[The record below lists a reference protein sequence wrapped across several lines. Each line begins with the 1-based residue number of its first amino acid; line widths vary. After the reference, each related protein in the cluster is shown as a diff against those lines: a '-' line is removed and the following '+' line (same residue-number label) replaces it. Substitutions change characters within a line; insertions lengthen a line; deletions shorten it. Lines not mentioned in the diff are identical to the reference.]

1 MLHNSVFVTPL
12 HRLLQSQLNE
22 AQIFQKH
29 NPGSHYCN
37 VIYNGALKHSANSK
51 FFSADAKW
59 KILVGEPDFPLACVA
74 HGKKAVVGLNE
85 LFQVADLNF
94 SKVST
99 IPDAVFVQQIS
110 KENDREG
117 DEFNVDTTHG
127 SLVRFIMTLK
137 IWQCKV
143 VQPFMGLLRRVK
155 LLKQKIIPTCF
166 MQ

>member
-12 HRLLQSQLNE
+12 HRSLQSQLYQ

-37 VIYNGALKHSANSK
+37 VIYNGALKHSVNLK

-85 LFQVADLNF
+85 LFNELSKKSRVYQVLK
-94 SKVST
+94 KVL
-99 IPDAVFVQQIS
+99 DFFVALVYDHDFAVY
-110 KENDREG
+110 
-117 DEFNVDTTHG
+117 
-127 SLVRFIMTLK
+127 
-137 IWQCKV
+137 
-143 VQPFMGLLRRVK
+143 
-155 LLKQKIIPTCF
+155 
-166 MQ
+166 